1 MLDVK
6 SEVFGDVSV
15 VEVVHLV
22 HHADGGVDDGEGAEG
37 TSALAETE
45 AEMEQGFGTD
55 DVEHPAVAALVA
67 TMREDHIVLS
77 GRIESD
83 GSEGAG
89 SHDKA
94 VD

>member
-1 MLDVK
+1 MVL
-6 SEVFGDVSV
+6 EVLGNIGVL
-15 VEVVHLV
+15 EVVHLV

-67 TMREDHIVLS
+67 AMGEDHIVLG

-83 GSEGAG
+83 GSEGAS